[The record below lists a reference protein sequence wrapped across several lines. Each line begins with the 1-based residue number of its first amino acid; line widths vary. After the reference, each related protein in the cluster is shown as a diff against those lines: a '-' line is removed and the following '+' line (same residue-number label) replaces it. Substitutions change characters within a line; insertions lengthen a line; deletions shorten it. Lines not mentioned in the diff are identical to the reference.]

1 MLYLWCGVSDWLFL
15 SRSKLRW
22 CHLCNMVN
30 SYKVTYSKVLAA
42 CLPPKGVG
50 PIWVILLCFWGARV
64 QLWIQISV
72 RSLTGVGSMRIY
84 FSVSLPRYVCAVFY
98 DHFFCACVCVYTWEY
113 GSSSELGKSYWLRSL
128 VLKTT
133 GLPRW
138 AATDN
143 SGRAFCFF
151 SYFLFGRG
159 TSILSGCRNQRFTL
173 RATWT
178 HMSDSKL
185 GFPLYFYLWI
195 ILYYFLPPLF
205 CLHTNNM
212 FCICC
217 AFLNVAT
224 YFSEWRMCIPRQ
236 HKADLWLV
244 VFEVHVILVSVLVGK
259 WDQRDDLWPHQR
271 PLSQNLSHHLTSK
284 VWHDVSEKERYCSSS
299 LIIKSFH
306 MNLLPH
312 LVSFQRRMACLG
324 LASSQRSP
332 EWGAAAPSYSSPFS
346 WSSPGWWQLDSNP
359 CAASTS
365 SHRKPH
371 HSYDSKKKEGQ
382 RDEIK
387 NRTLKKLFK
396 NTPLISS
403 HGHLGAYLSFKWKSW
418 AKLVWSFKRFSL
430 KWVR

>member
-84 FSVSLPRYVCAVFY
+84 FSICPCQPPTLCLCCVLWSLLLCARV
-98 DHFFCACVCVYTWEY
+98 CVCVYTWEY

-159 TSILSGCRNQRFTL
+159 TSILSGCRNQRRFTL

-178 HMSDSKL
+178 HMPDSKL
-185 GFPLYFYLWI
+185 GF
-195 ILYYFLPPLF
+195 
-205 CLHTNNM
+205 H
-212 FCICC
+212 CIFIC
-217 AFLNVAT
+217 
-224 YFSEWRMCIPRQ
+224 E
-236 HKADLWLV
+236 
-244 VFEVHVILVSVLVGK
+244 
-259 WDQRDDLWPHQR
+259 
-271 PLSQNLSHHLTSK
+271 
-284 VWHDVSEKERYCSSS
+284 
-299 LIIKSFH
+299 
-306 MNLLPH
+306 
-312 LVSFQRRMACLG
+312 
-324 LASSQRSP
+324 
-332 EWGAAAPSYSSPFS
+332 
-346 WSSPGWWQLDSNP
+346 
-359 CAASTS
+359 
-365 SHRKPH
+365 
-371 HSYDSKKKEGQ
+371 
-382 RDEIK
+382 
-387 NRTLKKLFK
+387 
-396 NTPLISS
+396 
-403 HGHLGAYLSFKWKSW
+403 
-418 AKLVWSFKRFSL
+418 
-430 KWVR
+430 